1 MLLLM
6 LVPFSA
12 QQIVSAPKQEV
23 QSPALE
29 ATRLSQDEVEAV
41 EPGYCFTLEE
51 SSGIKG
57 HGDWAAQ
64 SHESGAHPLPLSQSP
79 CTPD

>member
-6 LVPFSA
+6 LVAFSA

-29 ATRLSQDEVEAV
+29 ATRLSRDKVETV

-51 SSGIKG
+51 RSSIEGR
-57 HGDWAAQ
+57 GDWAAQ
-64 SHESGAHPLPLSQSP
+64 SHEPGAHPLPLSQSP